1 MPRTKVKVPP
11 TQSAADGSVPA
22 LQSAAV
28 KVREADKRRA
38 EALLAGIARRK
49 ARIAEDFY
57 EIGLALSEL
66 LKKKLYFALGHRSF
80 QEMLAARDVMG
91 TTRAKQLIAIVDN
104 MDRERAL
111 ALGSEKAYALARYT
125 AATPEPDT
133 PEWLLSQGAKL
144 GGKPIAEASLR
155 EIQEAT
161 RDVRKKA
168 SPRKSASPEAKAAED
183 AKRALAA
190 WLGKKKV
197 KGATIAVRKRK
208 GGVVLVVEIGAE
220 HVAKVV
226 GP

>member
-1 MPRTKVKVPP
+1 MPRTKVKVSP
-11 TQSAADGSVPA
+11 TQRAAGGSVPA

-38 EALLAGIARRK
+38 EALLAGIDRRK

-57 EIGLALSEL
+57 DIGLALSEL
-66 LKKKLYFALGHRSF
+66 LKKKLHVALGYRSF
-80 QEMLAARDVMG
+80 QEMLAARGVMG
-91 TTRAKQLIAIVDN
+91 ATRAKQLIAIVDN

-125 AATPEPDT
+125 AATPEPDS

-168 SPRKSASPEAKAAED
+168 SPRKPASPEARAAED
-183 AKRALAA
+183 AKRALSA

-197 KGATIAVRKRK
+197 KGATIAVRRRK
-208 GGVVLVVEIGAE
+208 GAFLLVVEIAAE
-220 HVAKVV
+220 HVAKVI